1 MFDEIEEI
9 KELNETEKEEK
20 HHNSPFSGLK
30 ELTKRAVEN
39 PEGAPNK
46 YSIVEL
52 SPEVYYKVMTES
64 RAQLLKTIKHNQDIN
79 SIKELAGMVNRRP
92 DSISRDLKILENYG
106 FIELIRQGKE
116 KKPKIL
122 NGQMIVN
129 F

>member
-1 MFDEIEEI
+1 MFGEIEEV
-9 KELNETEKEEK
+9 KELNETEEE

-30 ELTKRAVEN
+30 ELTRRAIEN
-39 PEGAPNK
+39 PEKAPNK

-52 SPEVYYKVMTES
+52 SPEVHYKVMTES
-64 RAQLLKTIKHNQDIN
+64 RTRLLKTIKHNQDID
-79 SIKELAGMVNRRP
+79 SIKELAEAVNRRP
-92 DSISRDLKILENYG
+92 DSVSRDLKILENYG

-122 NGQMIVN
+122 KGQMIVN